1 MRCLN
6 VRRDASRLRQQNREL
21 RCTLRRNLGSILGDI
36 RPLRTV
42 ISNYL
47 WIETRIMS
55 VTEQPSSALQF
66 PALQPP
72 RRYLFGPGP
81 SMVHPRVYEA
91 LSKPIV
97 GHLDPYFI
105 QVMADVQQLLKTAY
119 GTSDGATLVISGTG
133 SAGMEAA
140 VTNFVEPGAKLTVFA
155 NGFFS
160 DRLTEMAKRNGA
172 HVVRF
177 EKPWGDTFTDAEA
190 KEFISREKPKVVAYV
205 HAETSTGAL
214 QSGNAICAAAHESGA
229 LVIADCV
236 TSLGG
241 VPVEFD
247 HTGIDIAYSCT
258 QKGLSS
264 PPGLSPMAMSPRA
277 MEWLRARTTPS
288 RSWYLDLKLIHDY
301 STVSHRY
308 HHTAPISMFYA
319 LREALLVINDEGIEN
334 RWERHRR
341 SNRSFVKGI
350 EAMGLRMHVPE
361 EHRIATLNTVCV
373 PAGIDEAKVRKRLLD
388 GPGIEIAG
396 GFGPLAG
403 KVFRIGVMGPLATE
417 DNVQFFLKEFKK
429 ALSAE
434 GYSI

>member
-1 MRCLN
+1 M
-6 VRRDASRLRQQNREL
+6 S
-21 RCTLRRNLGSILGDI
+21 TL
-36 RPLRTV
+36 
-42 ISNYL
+42 
-47 WIETRIMS
+47 
-55 VTEQPSSALQF
+55 EQASSALQL

-97 GHLDPYFI
+97 GHLDAYFI
-105 QVMADVQQLLKTAY
+105 QVMGDVQQLLKTAY
-119 GTSDGATLVISGTG
+119 GTTDGATLTISGTG

-140 VTNFVEPGAKLTVFA
+140 VANFVEPGTKLVVFA
-155 NGFFS
+155 NGYFS

-172 HVVRF
+172 NVVRF
-177 EKPWGDTFTDAEA
+177 EKPWGETYTDDEA
-190 KEFISREKPKVVAYV
+190 REFIGREKPKVVAYV

-214 QSGNAICAAAHESGA
+214 QSGRAICAAADDAGA

-241 VPVEFD
+241 VPIEFD
-247 HTGIDIAYSCT
+247 QTGIDVAYSCT
-258 QKGLSS
+258 QKGLSC
-264 PPGLSPMAMSPRA
+264 PPGLSPMAMSARA
-277 MEWLRARTTPS
+277 MEFLRARPTPP

-308 HHTAPISMFYA
+308 HHTAPICMFYA
-319 LREALLVINDEGIEN
+319 LREALLVIAEEGIEN

-341 SNRSFVKGI
+341 SNQSFVKGI
-350 EAMGLRMHVPE
+350 EAMGLRMHVPA

-373 PAGIDEAKVRKRLLD
+373 PAGVDEAKVRKLLLD

-417 DNVQFFLKEFKK
+417 ENVQFFLKEFNK
-429 ALSAE
+429 ALKAA
-434 GYSI
+434 GYSN

>member
-1 MRCLN
+1 
-6 VRRDASRLRQQNREL
+6 
-21 RCTLRRNLGSILGDI
+21 
-36 RPLRTV
+36 
-42 ISNYL
+42 
-47 WIETRIMS
+47 MS
-55 VTEQPSSALQF
+55 TIEQPAALQF
-66 PALQPP
+66 PALAPP

-91 LSKPIV
+91 LAKPIV

-105 QVMADVQQLLKTAY
+105 QVMSDVQQLLKTTY

-140 VTNFVEPGAKLTVFA
+140 IANFVEPGSKLAVFA
-155 NGFFS
+155 NGYFS

-172 HVVRF
+172 NVVRY
-177 EKPWGDTFTDAEA
+177 EKAWGETYTDDEA
-190 KEFISREKPKVVAYV
+190 KEFIAREKPKVVAYV

-214 QSGNAICAAAHESGA
+214 QSGSEICAAAHDAGA

-247 HTGIDIAYSCT
+247 KTGIDIAYSCT
-258 QKGLSS
+258 QKGLSC

-319 LREALLVINDEGIEN
+319 LREALLVIAEEGIEN

-341 SNRSFVKGI
+341 CHKAFVRGI
-350 EAMGLRMHVPE
+350 EATGMRMHVPE
-361 EHRIATLNTVCV
+361 AHRIATLNTVCV
-373 PAGIDEAKVRKRLLD
+373 PEGVDEAKVRKHLLN

-417 DNVQFFLKEFKK
+417 ENVQFFLKEFKQ
-429 ALSAE
+429 ALSA
-434 GYSI
+434 

>member
-1 MRCLN
+1 
-6 VRRDASRLRQQNREL
+6 
-21 RCTLRRNLGSILGDI
+21 
-36 RPLRTV
+36 
-42 ISNYL
+42 
-47 WIETRIMS
+47 MS
-55 VTEQPSSALQF
+55 AIEQPAALQF
-66 PALQPP
+66 PALRPP
-72 RRYLFGPGP
+72 HRYLFGPGP

-91 LSKPIV
+91 LAKPIV
-97 GHLDPYFI
+97 GHLDAYFI
-105 QVMADVQQLLKTAY
+105 QVMGDVQQLLKTAY
-119 GTSDGATLVISGTG
+119 GTADGATLTISGTG

-140 VTNFVEPGAKLTVFA
+140 VANFVEPGAKVAVFA
-155 NGFFS
+155 NGYFS
-160 DRLTEMAKRNGA
+160 DRLTEMAKRHGA
-172 HVVRF
+172 NVVRS
-177 EKPWGDTFTDAEA
+177 EKAWGETYSDDEA
-190 KEFISREKPKVVAYV
+190 REFIVRERPAVVAFV

-214 QSGNAICAAAHESGA
+214 QSGRAICEAAHGVGA
-229 LVIADCV
+229 LVIGDCV

-247 HTGIDIAYSCT
+247 KTGIDVAYSCT
-258 QKGLSS
+258 QKGLSC
-264 PPGLSPMAMSPRA
+264 PPGLSPMAMSKRA
-277 MEWLRARTTPS
+277 MEYLRARTTPV

-319 LREALLVINDEGIEN
+319 LREALMVIAEEGIEN

-341 SNRSFVKGI
+341 SNKSFVQGI
-350 EAMGLRMHVPE
+350 EAMGLRMHVPA

-373 PAGIDEAKVRKRLLD
+373 PQGVDEAKVRKQLLD

-429 ALSAE
+429 ALSAA
-434 GYSI
+434 GYSN

>member
-1 MRCLN
+1 
-6 VRRDASRLRQQNREL
+6 
-21 RCTLRRNLGSILGDI
+21 
-36 RPLRTV
+36 
-42 ISNYL
+42 
-47 WIETRIMS
+47 MS
-55 VTEQPSSALQF
+55 VIEEQVPAHNLF
-66 PALQPP
+66 PPLQPP

-105 QVMADVQQLLKTAY
+105 QVMGDVQQLLKMAF
-119 GTSDGATLVISGTG
+119 GTHNGATLVISGTG

-140 VTNFVEPGAKLTVFA
+140 VANFVEPETKFAVFA
-155 NGFFS
+155 NGYFS
-160 DRLTEMAKRNGA
+160 DRLTEMAKRHGA
-172 HVVRF
+172 NVVRF
-177 EKPWGDTFTDAEA
+177 EKPWGATFTDHEGAE
-190 KEFISREKPKVVAYV
+190 FVRREEPKVVAYV

-214 QSGNAICAAAHESGA
+214 QSGHAICAAAHDIGA

-241 VPVEFD
+241 VPVDFD
-247 HTGIDIAYSCT
+247 RTGIDVAYSCT
-258 QKGLSS
+258 QKGLSC
-264 PPGLSPMAMSPRA
+264 PPGLSPMTMSPRA
-277 MEWLRARTTPS
+277 MDWLRGRTTPS

-319 LREALLVINDEGIEN
+319 LREALLVIAEEGIEK

-341 SNRSFVKGI
+341 CHKFFVDGI
-350 EAMGLRMHVPE
+350 EAMGLRMHVPN

-373 PAGIDEAKVRKRLLD
+373 PKGVDEGGVRKRLLD
-388 GPGIEIAG
+388 EAGIEIAG

-403 KVFRIGVMGPLATE
+403 KVFRIGVMGPLASE
-417 DNVQFFLKEFKK
+417 DNVQFFLKEFSK
-429 ALSAE
+429 ALKAE

>member
-1 MRCLN
+1 
-6 VRRDASRLRQQNREL
+6 
-21 RCTLRRNLGSILGDI
+21 
-36 RPLRTV
+36 
-42 ISNYL
+42 
-47 WIETRIMS
+47 MS
-55 VTEQPSSALQF
+55 TIEQPAVLSL

-72 RRYLFGPGP
+72 RRSLFGPGP

-91 LSKPIV
+91 LAKPIV

-105 QVMADVQQLLKTAY
+105 EVMHDVQELLKAPFGVTE
-119 GTSDGATLVISGTG
+119 GATLVISGTG

-140 VTNFVEPGAKLTVFA
+140 VANFVDAGTKFAVFA
-155 NGFFS
+155 NGYFS

-172 HVVRF
+172 NIVRF
-177 EKPWGDTFTDAEA
+177 EKAWGETYSDDEA
-190 KEFISREKPKVVAYV
+190 RDFIRHEKPKVVAFV
-205 HAETSTGAL
+205 HAETSSGAL
-214 QSGNAICAAAHESGA
+214 QPGRAICAAAHEVGA
-229 LVIADCV
+229 LVIGDCV

-241 VPVEFD
+241 VPVEFEK
-247 HTGIDIAYSCT
+247 TGIDVAYSCT
-258 QKGLSS
+258 QKGLSC
-264 PPGLSPMAMSPRA
+264 PPGLSPMALSPRA
-277 MEWLRARTTPS
+277 MEFLRARTTSP

-319 LREALLVINDEGIEN
+319 LREALMVIAEEGIEN

-341 SNRSFVKGI
+341 GNKAFVKGI
-350 EAMGLRMHVPE
+350 EALSLRMHVPE
-361 EHRIATLNTVCV
+361 QHRIATLNTVCV
-373 PAGIDEAKVRKRLLD
+373 PQGVDEGKVRKRLLD

-417 DNVQFFLKEFKK
+417 DNVQFFLGEFRK

-434 GYSI
+434 GYSV

>member
-1 MRCLN
+1 
-6 VRRDASRLRQQNREL
+6 
-21 RCTLRRNLGSILGDI
+21 
-36 RPLRTV
+36 
-42 ISNYL
+42 
-47 WIETRIMS
+47 MS
-55 VTEQPSSALQF
+55 QSQPPALKF
-66 PALQPP
+66 PALAPP

-91 LSKPIV
+91 LAKPIV

-140 VTNFVEPGAKLTVFA
+140 VTNFVEPGSKLAVFA
-155 NGFFS
+155 NGYFS

-172 HVVRF
+172 NLVRF
-177 EKPWGDTFTDAEA
+177 EKAWGETYTDDEA
-190 KEFISREKPKVVAYV
+190 RDFIAREKPKVVAYV

-214 QSGNAICAAAHESGA
+214 QSGRAICAAAHDAGA

-247 HTGIDIAYSCT
+247 KTGIDVAYSCT
-258 QKGLSS
+258 QKGLSC
-264 PPGLSPMAMSPRA
+264 PPGLSPMAISPRA
-277 MEWLRARTTPS
+277 MEWLRARTTPV

-319 LREALLVINDEGIEN
+319 LREALVVIAEEGIDN

-341 SNRSFVKGI
+341 CHKSFVKGV
-350 EAMGLRMHVPE
+350 EALGLHLHVPE
-361 EHRIATLNTVCV
+361 GYRIATLNTVCV
-373 PAGIDEAKVRKRLLD
+373 PQGIDEAKVRRRLLD

-403 KVFRIGVMGPLATE
+403 KVFRIGVMGPLAAE
-417 DNVQFFLKEFKK
+417 NNVQFFLNEFKK
-429 ALSAE
+429 ALSAA
-434 GYSI
+434 GYSH

>member
-1 MRCLN
+1 M
-6 VRRDASRLRQQNREL
+6 SGIEQQ
-21 RCTLRRNLGSILGDI
+21 
-36 RPLRTV
+36 V
-42 ISNYL
+42 
-47 WIETRIMS
+47 
-55 VTEQPSSALQF
+55 
-66 PALQPP
+66 PAVNAFSPLQPP

-81 SMVHPRVYEA
+81 TMVDPRVYEA

-105 QVMADVQQLLKTAY
+105 QVMGEVQQLVKMAY
-119 GTSDGATLVISGTG
+119 GTRDGATLVISGTG

-140 VTNFVEPGAKLTVFA
+140 IANFVEPESKFAVFA
-155 NGFFS
+155 NGYFS
-160 DRLTEMAKRNGA
+160 DRLTEMAKRHGA
-172 HVVRF
+172 NIVRF
-177 EKPWGDTFTDAEA
+177 EKAWGETFTDDEA
-190 KEFISREKPKVVAYV
+190 ADFIRREKPRVVAYV

-214 QSGNAICAAAHESGA
+214 QSGKAICAAAHDAGA

-241 VPVEFD
+241 VPVDFD
-247 HTGIDIAYSCT
+247 RTGIDVAYSCT
-258 QKGLSS
+258 QKGLSC

-277 MEWLRARTTPS
+277 MEWLRGRTTPA

-319 LREALLVINDEGIEN
+319 LREALRVIAEEGIEK

-341 SNRSFVKGI
+341 SHQSFVKGI
-350 EAMGLRMHVPE
+350 EAMGLRLHVPE
-361 EHRIATLNTVCV
+361 AHRIATLNTVCDPKGV
-373 PAGIDEAKVRKRLLD
+373 DEAKVRKRLLD
-388 GPGIEIAG
+388 DPGIKIAG

-417 DNVQFFLKEFKK
+417 DNVQFFLKEFNK
-429 ALSAE
+429 ALKAE

>member
-1 MRCLN
+1 MS
-6 VRRDASRLRQQNREL
+6 A
-21 RCTLRRNLGSILGDI
+21 
-36 RPLRTV
+36 
-42 ISNYL
+42 
-47 WIETRIMS
+47 IEQT
-55 VTEQPSSALQF
+55 TALHL

-105 QVMADVQQLLKTAY
+105 QVMGDVQQLLKTTF

-140 VTNFVEPGAKLTVFA
+140 VANFVQPGAKFAVFA
-155 NGFFS
+155 NGYFS
-160 DRLTEMAKRNGA
+160 DRLTEMAKRQGA
-172 HVVRF
+172 NVVRF
-177 EKPWGDTFTDAEA
+177 EKGWGETFTDDEA
-190 KEFISREKPKVVAYV
+190 TEFIRREKPKVVAYV

-214 QSGNAICAAAHESGA
+214 QAGRAICAAAHDAGA
-229 LVIADCV
+229 LAIADCV

-247 HTGIDIAYSCT
+247 RTGIDVAYSCT
-258 QKGLSS
+258 QKGLSC

-277 MEWLRARTTPS
+277 MDFLRARTTPS

-319 LREALLVINDEGIEN
+319 LREALMVIAEEGIEN

-341 SNRSFVKGI
+341 CNRAFVKGV
-350 EAMGLRMHVPE
+350 EAMSLRMHVPE
-361 EHRIATLNTVCV
+361 AHRIATLNTVCV
-373 PAGIDEAKVRKRLLD
+373 PQGVDEAKARKRLLD
-388 GPGIEIAG
+388 EPGIEIAG

-429 ALSAE
+429 TLSAE